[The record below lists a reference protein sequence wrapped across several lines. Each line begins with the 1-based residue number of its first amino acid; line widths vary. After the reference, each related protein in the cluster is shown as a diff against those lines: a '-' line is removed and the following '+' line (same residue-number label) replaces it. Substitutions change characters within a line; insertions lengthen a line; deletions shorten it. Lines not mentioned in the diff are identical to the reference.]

1 MQRPASIIMFER
13 CYLAA
18 WLIGLIRT
26 AVGWN
31 AMVATANA
39 NPSAAALGPS
49 FAETVMIVSVVIGAV
64 ISLLLWYF
72 VARRG
77 SVVAK
82 WIVVVFFAIGLL
94 ASVRN
99 LFVTE
104 LNMGV
109 LVAFSIVALVLQAVA
124 VTMLFRPD
132 AKPWFGDAAAGP
144 AA

>member
-1 MQRPASIIMFER
+1 MFER

-31 AMVATANA
+31 AMVETANA

-49 FAETVMIVSVVIGAV
+49 FAETVMIVSVVLGAV

-82 WIVVVFFAIGLL
+82 WIVTVFFAIGLL
-94 ASVRN
+94 AFLRN
-99 LFVTE
+99 LFITD
-104 LNMGV
+104 LNMGAM
-109 LVAFSIVALVLQAVA
+109 VAFSVVTIALQAIAVA
-124 VTMLFRPD
+124 MLFRPD
-132 AKPWFGDAAAGP
+132 AKPWFGEAPAGP